1 MKTFLFILM
10 VMVVG
15 ALTPIQATINARI
28 GTLLQNPFY
37 GTLTNFIVGLAG
49 ILVLLALL
57 RPDVPSLKQ
66 ITSIPPYLYLGGL
79 IGVMLVTSL
88 VIAVPRIG
96 ATNALMA
103 LIVGQMLISILID
116 HNGWLGVPANTIS
129 MSRIVGAG
137 FLLTGLYLVQ
147 RTG

>member
-10 VMVVG
+10 VMIVG
-15 ALTPIQATINARI
+15 ALTPIQASINARI

-37 GTLTNFIVGLAG
+37 GTLVNFIVGLAAVL
-49 ILVLLALL
+49 ILLSLL
-57 RPDVPSLKQ
+57 RPEVPSPRQ
-66 ITSIPPYLYLGGL
+66 ITAIPPYLYLGGV

-88 VIAVPRIG
+88 VIAVPKIG

-116 HNGWLGVPANTIS
+116 HNGWLGVPENTVTV
-129 MSRIVGAG
+129 SRITGAG
-137 FLLTGLYLVQ
+137 LLLTGLYLIQ